1 MLLNLL
7 IFVLSFAFMECTAW
21 FTHKYIMHGWLW
33 SLHKSHHQPKKGFEK
48 NDFFGIFFAAIA
60 IIFIWLGVDT
70 YNYYFWIGL
79 GITAY
84 GAAYF
89 IFHDVIVHQR
99 LITRFKTTSP
109 YLQKII
115 RAHKLHH
122 KNLGKENGQYFGF
135 LYIRKVK

>member
-1 MLLNLL
+1 
-7 IFVLSFAFMECTAW
+7 MEGVAW
-21 FTHKYIMHGWLW
+21 FTHKYIMHGVLW
-33 SLHKSHHQPKKGFEK
+33 SLHQSHHQPKKGFEK
-48 NDFFGIFFAAIA
+48 NDFFGIFFASIA
-60 IIFIWLGVDT
+60 IIFMAIGVSE

-99 LITRFKTTSP
+99 MAAPFKTNNA
-109 YLQKII
+109 YLKKII

-122 KNLGKENGQYFGF
+122 KGLSKEGGQYFGF
-135 LYIRKVK
+135 LFIRKTK